1 MPDTLERGYRLSRK
15 HLTFIDNM
23 VGESRYPSKV
33 EVVRAAIDELI
44 RVEGYQTIGRY
55 KTR

>member
-1 MPDTLERGYRLSRK
+1 MADTLERGYRLSRK

-23 VGESRYPSKV
+23 VAENRYGSKV
-33 EVVRAAIDELI
+33 AVVRAAIDELI
-44 RVEGYQTIGRY
+44 KSEGYQVIGRY